1 MRQVTTVDA
10 LRDLSKFLRDMY
22 CWESNTPDWAA
33 GMTDKEDEPIAV
45 TRHTVKAMRRC
56 VDAVLDNMRNG
67 TPIRIANDCD
77 GVYEQLVGQLGRRG
91 R

>member
-1 MRQVTTVDA
+1 MKQVTTIDA

-22 CWESNTPDWAA
+22 CWESDTPDWAV

-67 TPIRIANDCD
+67 TPIRIVNDCN

-91 R
+91 K

>member
-1 MRQVTTVDA
+1 MKTVTGERA
-10 LRDLSKFLRDMY
+10 LRDLARFMRDMY
-22 CWESNTPDWAA
+22 CWESDTPNWAA
-33 GMTDKEDEPIAV
+33 GTIDKEDEPIAV

-67 TPIRIANDCD
+67 TPIRIANDCN

-91 R
+91 K